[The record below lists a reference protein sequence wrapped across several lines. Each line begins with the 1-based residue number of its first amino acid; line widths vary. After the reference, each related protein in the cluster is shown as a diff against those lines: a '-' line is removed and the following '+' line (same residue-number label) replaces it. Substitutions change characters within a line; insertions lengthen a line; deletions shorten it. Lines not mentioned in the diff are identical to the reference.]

1 MSRPATIAIYV
12 LSLVAVVVLL
22 DILFF
27 KHHFLERLMANIGV
41 VLIFAAF
48 ALRFLKRH

>member
-1 MSRPATIAIYV
+1 M
-12 LSLVAVVVLL
+12 LSLIAVVVLL
-22 DILFF
+22 DMLFF
-27 KHHFLERLMANIGV
+27 KHHFLERLTANIGI